1 MDSPRLLSSK
11 ELKEAAIHKL
21 ITSRV
26 DSRMIR
32 YLAASADAVIPCD
45 KNMMPSQPRKYH
57 RTATAPADLPTP
69 PTTPELRAVQPE
81 DPTLPT
87 VEQFIR
93 KLVESSN
100 VQAATL
106 MPALVYLNRLKD
118 RLQPMSRGLRCTSHR
133 IFLACL
139 ILAAKYVNDISPK
152 NKHWARYTNSEGP
165 GYQFGFCTS
174 EVNLMEKQLLQL
186 LDWDLR
192 ITEEELGEAWG
203 EYARP
208 IREKMEAENRRQY
221 HSWCRENAMRFR
233 PAMDPITAAT
243 AAAATAAAA
252 ASAVGTYHAPHNV
265 SGYYGTQ
272 AASPAYSRTTGSVSP
287 PALSDA
293 GSSASSTSGGSSR
306 PGSRATTPGSAV
318 SIEHTVV
325 YTPSHHVE
333 LEYPPREYR
342 KRLLPYEITPEQAM
356 AREGGGRTNK
366 IPRASRGVFSRV
378 FGSAMMAR

>member
-1 MDSPRLLSSK
+1 MESPRLLSSK
-11 ELKEAAIHKL
+11 ELQEAALHKL
-21 ITSRV
+21 ISSRV

-32 YLAASADAVIPCD
+32 HLAAAADSVIPCD
-45 KNMMPSQPRKYH
+45 KNMMPAQPR
-57 RTATAPADLPTP
+57 RRAAPATIPTP
-69 PTTPELRAVQPE
+69 PTTPELRAVSAE

-106 MPALVYLNRLKD
+106 MPTLVYLDRLRS

-152 NKHWARYTNSEGP
+152 NKHWARYTTVDPSSGV
-165 GYQFGFCTS
+165 QFGFCTS

-192 ITEEELGEAWG
+192 FTEEELQAAW
-203 EYARP
+203 AAHLRP
-208 IREKMEAENRRQY
+208 IQEKLEYENKRRY
-221 HSWCRENAMRFR
+221 NTWCQERARR
-233 PAMDPITAAT
+233 DMDSMK
-243 AAAATAAAA
+243 AATAAAA
-252 ASAVGTYHAPHNV
+252 AAAASSA
-265 SGYYGTQ
+265 YYTTQ
-272 AASPAYSRTTGSVSP
+272 ATTPPRYTGMPSPAYSRTTASLSP
-287 PALSDA
+287 PELSYD
-293 GSSASSTSGGSSR
+293 GSSASSTSSR
-306 PGSRATTPGSAV
+306 PSSRATTPGSAV

-325 YTPSHHVE
+325 YTPSHVE
-333 LEYPPREYR
+333 YEYPPREYR

-356 AREGGGRTNK
+356 ARESRAK
-366 IPRASRGVFSRV
+366 IPRGRGVFSRV
-378 FGSAMMAR
+378 FGSAISTR